1 MPKPSVCPHVRHF
14 HTCLNL
20 TDGVVGCC
28 NIPECSDGMDGR
40 PNTEPEP
47 ANITLFY
54 NENLAQKWHACP
66 NATTLPFM
74 VCCKSDPL
82 SQGCPREESNQAL
95 IINGRIV
102 TSSLVLVSEPSRS
115 STAFPWSPPS
125 TSASFHTSTSVL
137 SNTPAVDVTGQSA
150 LRTEIAATRIPYASA
165 SKSNPTAIAGG
176 VTGGIVGLALL
187 VGLLVICCR
196 RRHIRPQHDMNEG
209 GSLASGSVLPDST
222 QLDHAELEA
231 MKQGASSSQSYQLS
245 LRPCRQLIVF
255 F

>member
-1 MPKPSVCPHVRHF
+1 MSKPSVCHGRPF

-20 TDGVVGCC
+20 TDDFEGCC

-40 PNTEPEP
+40 PNTDPEP

-66 NATTLPFM
+66 NATTLPFI
-74 VCCKSDPL
+74 VWCKSDPF
-82 SQGCPREESNQAL
+82 SKGCPKEESNQTL
-95 IINGRIV
+95 IVNGQIGI
-102 TSSLVLVSEPSRS
+102 SSLVLVSEPSRP
-115 STAFPWSPPS
+115 STAFPWSPSS
-125 TSASFHTSTSVL
+125 TSASFHTPTSVL

-150 LRTEIAATRIPYASA
+150 LRTEIAAPGVAYAPA
-165 SKSNPTAIAGG
+165 AGSNPTAIAGG
-176 VTGGIVGLALL
+176 VAGGIVGLALL
-187 VGLLVICCR
+187 VGLLAICCR
-196 RRHIRPQHDMNEG
+196 RRHVRPQHDMDEG

-231 MKQGASSSQSYQLS
+231 MKQGASSSQSHQLS
-245 LRPCRQLIVF
+245 LRPCRQLITF